1 MRISTSILAPL
12 ALLLAFNLAACGN
25 KGPLV
30 RPSADEVEGV
40 EDVEVVEPAAEDA
53 PVADP
58 DETTPVEDIPIDD
71 VPVEEADED
80 ADVDTPPPAD
90 AGPG

>member
-12 ALLLAFNLAACGN
+12 ALLLVLNLAACGN

-30 RPSADEVEGV
+30 RPSAEPIEDV
-40 EDVEVVEPAAEDA
+40 EDVEPASEDA

-58 DETTPVEDIPIDD
+58 DETTPVEDIP
-71 VPVEEADED
+71 VEDTDED
-80 ADVDTPPPAD
+80 AGVDPPPPAD